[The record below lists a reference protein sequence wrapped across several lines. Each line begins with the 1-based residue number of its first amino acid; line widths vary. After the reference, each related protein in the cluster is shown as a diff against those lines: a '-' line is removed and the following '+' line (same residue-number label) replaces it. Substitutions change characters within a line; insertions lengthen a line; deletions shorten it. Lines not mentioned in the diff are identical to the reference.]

1 MDKQIDLI
9 AEDVARE
16 AAKAVKNRLGEIMLN
31 EDKITYASA
40 LAALDEIKE
49 AVNMI
54 RPNLETVVAIKHI
67 LSKYNIE
74 PLDQLYFLKRAKMD
88 SATVKKKHL

>member
-1 MDKQIDLI
+1 M
-9 AEDVARE
+9 
-16 AAKAVKNRLGEIMLN
+16 KNRLREITPDA
-31 EDKITYASA
+31 DKITHANA

-54 RPNLETVVAIKHI
+54 RPDLETVVAIKHI

-74 PLDQLYFLKRAKMD
+74 PLDQLYFLKRAKID
-88 SATVKKKHL
+88 SAAMKKKHL